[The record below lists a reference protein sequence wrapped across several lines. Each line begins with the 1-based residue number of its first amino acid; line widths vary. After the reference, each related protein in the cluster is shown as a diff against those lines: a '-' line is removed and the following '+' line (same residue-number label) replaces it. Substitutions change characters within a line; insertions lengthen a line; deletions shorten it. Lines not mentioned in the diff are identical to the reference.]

1 MLGTGTP
8 NPFPNRSGPAIAIVV
23 NDEPYLID
31 FGPGLV
37 RQAAALSPEYGGS
50 IPGLAVEKLEHAFLT
65 HLHSDHTVGLPDLI
79 LTSWTIGRDSPLKL
93 FGPEGTRH
101 MAETV
106 LEAYEEDIRY
116 RLYSEQPANNQGWRV
131 DTQRSANLALFM
143 RTITSR
149 LRRSGCLTGVGL
161 RHGVIGLRHLT
172 K

>member
-1 MLGTGTP
+1 M
-8 NPFPNRSGPAIAIVV
+8 
-23 NDEPYLID
+23 
-31 FGPGLV
+31 

-131 DTQRSANLALFM
+131 DARAISQSPEIPWGGSAPPDPPDM
-143 RTITSR
+143 DSPVR
-149 LRRSGCLTGVGL
+149 LPAGICICLDVL
-161 RHGVIGLRHLT
+161 
-172 K
+172 